1 MQSARSRCL
10 SGFSDSGGKG
20 IVLAIGCH
28 SDSQLANRYGQH
40 GAQTIIDTCGTR
52 VYMPGIAD
60 PEMLGDV
67 SKLAGQFSQRARFQD
82 HHSEHSTVTEA
93 MVRELPDGYGLV
105 LRGNASPVLAKL
117 RRGWKLPEYR
127 QARRQ
132 GRAWPRYLRTISL
145 CGQRQS
151 RARVDQD
158 EHLHRRQLLPRLER
172 RSKRYGLD
180 HAHPDRNGAHCLRC
194 QPRGKRDAD
203 RRLRRRFHPNRGSA
217 DHYVSPSAV
226 ISDPREEVTD
236 YVRTKQFTPNTML
249 ALRELI
255 NGIGTEMA
263 QYHEL
268 KAVPQDKSATSATI
282 CTSSV
287 KPCA

>member
-1 MQSARSRCL
+1 MDEACTICPVPL
-10 SGFSDSGGKG
+10 PEWLSDSGGKG

-60 PEMLGDV
+60 PKMLGDV

-132 GRAWPRYLRTISL
+132 GRAVAAIPADHIALRPAAVP
-145 CGQRQS
+145 C
-151 RARVDQD
+151 AVDQD
-158 EHLHRRQLLPRLER
+158 EHL
-172 RSKRYGLD
+172 
-180 HAHPDRNGAHCLRC
+180 
-194 QPRGKRDAD
+194 
-203 RRLRRRFHPNRGSA
+203 
-217 DHYVSPSAV
+217 AV
-226 ISDPREEVTD
+226 EPV
-236 YVRTKQFTPNTML
+236 
-249 ALRELI
+249 
-255 NGIGTEMA
+255 GG
-263 QYHEL
+263 
-268 KAVPQDKSATSATI
+268 
-282 CTSSV
+282 TSSLATEDAWEV
-287 KPCA
+287 SQ